1 MFIVIFAK
9 QSYQQMVRFLPCEA
23 DERFSKFAASLDL
36 YAGLSLVQVEINDT
50 LSSCL
55 WDWLVPY
62 RSS

>member
-55 WDWLVPY
+55 WD
-62 RSS
+62 